1 MIGETAPSRLARPPD
16 AREGRDGEY
25 VIATRGLT
33 KRYGSGRAAV
43 DSLDLRVRR
52 GEVYGFLS
60 PNGAGKTTTL
70 RMLLG
75 LIRPSAGTATVLG
88 RTPGDPA
95 GLAGVGAL
103 VEGPAFYPY
112 LSGRENLRVLAD
124 YAGIPFSRVES
135 ALEKVALVGRAGDKF
150 RAYSLGMKQRL
161 GVGAALTKEPEI
173 VILDEPTNGLDPEGI
188 AEMRV
193 LIRSIAGEG
202 RTVILSSHLLGEVE
216 SVCDR
221 AGLMQNGKLIA
232 EGTVGELRGSPGLLV
247 RAEPLGRA
255 EELVRAMPGVARV
268 EGADGSLRIESDP
281 ECAGDINAGLVS
293 SGVRVTE
300 LRPVRRS
307 LEDVFFELTSDE
319 GGGAMV
325 GSFKAELRKLRRR
338 SGMWVLGA
346 ICLFL
351 ILFFG
356 YGLPYLL
363 RDNPSSANPEIRST
377 GELVATLLPEKFL
390 ATAVGGVAG
399 FGGALALILAA
410 MVAGGEYGWGT
421 LKTVLTRKPARLRV
435 FSGQAAALALA
446 ALLFAL
452 LILVPSALA
461 SLAVAGA
468 EGRRIAWPPSGEI
481 ARALGASWLILGA
494 WAALGLALATL
505 FRQTALAIGLGLVY
519 LLVLEGLI
527 GSFAG
532 SSGLIADIRQVLP
545 AANAQALAGAF
556 GGSGGPPG
564 AAAGPPIGAARAALV
579 LSAYAAGLT
588 LLAGFFYQRRDV
600 T

>member
-1 MIGETAPSRLARPPD
+1 
-16 AREGRDGEY
+16 
-25 VIATRGLT
+25 
-33 KRYGSGRAAV
+33 
-43 DSLDLRVRR
+43 
-52 GEVYGFLS
+52 
-60 PNGAGKTTTL
+60 
-70 RMLLG
+70 
-75 LIRPSAGTATVLG
+75 
-88 RTPGDPA
+88 
-95 GLAGVGAL
+95 
-103 VEGPAFYPY
+103 
-112 LSGRENLRVLAD
+112 
-124 YAGIPFSRVES
+124 
-135 ALEKVALVGRAGDKF
+135 
-150 RAYSLGMKQRL
+150 
-161 GVGAALTKEPEI
+161 
-173 VILDEPTNGLDPEGI
+173 
-188 AEMRV
+188 
-193 LIRSIAGEG
+193 
-202 RTVILSSHLLGEVE
+202 
-216 SVCDR
+216 
-221 AGLMQNGKLIA
+221 
-232 EGTVGELRGSPGLLV
+232 
-247 RAEPLGRA
+247 
-255 EELVRAMPGVARV
+255 
-268 EGADGSLRIESDP
+268 
-281 ECAGDINAGLVS
+281 
-293 SGVRVTE
+293 
-300 LRPVRRS
+300 
-307 LEDVFFELTSDE
+307 
-319 GGGAMV
+319 MV
-325 GSFKAELRKLRRR
+325 GSLKAELRRLRRR
-338 SGMWVLGA
+338 SGVWVLAA

-363 RDNPSSANPEIRST
+363 RENPSSANPELRST

-399 FGGALALILAA
+399 FGGALTLILAA

-421 LKTVLTRKPARLRV
+421 VKTVLTQKPARLRV
-435 FSGQAAALALA
+435 FGGQAAALALA

-468 EGRRIAWPPSGEI
+468 EGRRIAWPPSDEI

-545 AANAQALAGAF
+545 AANARALAGAF

-564 AAAGPPIGAARAALV
+564 ATAGPAIGATRAALV
-579 LSAYAAGLT
+579 LCSYAAGLT